1 MGAHR
6 GHRGSSSPSASHDGE
21 SGSLH
26 ALSVDA
32 PSMPT
37 GSEPGPGAGNS
48 GTYADDGMKFAES
61 NEKTSDPVSSIASV
75 NGGASQ
81 PISSRRGS
89 TGIKPHNPP
98 FSPPSGSGNKGPAM
112 ASFDIPPSPDRS
124 LLDPAESFQS
134 RKGDSEEVNEKPS
147 TATKSKMST
156 STARRPEANRPSTK
170 AAMTGS
176 TTRTASAP
184 KPARGSAPGR
194 RGAAVASAR
203 PVRRSGTL
211 ERRPKGTEPEQTQAP
226 VDDEALLD
234 DARAKTP
241 AAPLA
246 KEPLAAS
253 DIDIGMLDDEGAA
266 AEEAAA
272 IRPRP
277 EMLEP
282 EPTTAEFIDLEF
294 TPLSRPDS
302 PRTNADRE
310 LKDIEEGGGD
320 SMLARYFR
328 DMALHPVMGPEEEL
342 ETARAVERTEID
354 HWVALLSYLPAA
366 EFVLD
371 ALCEDVTKA
380 GEDEVKAPQVEELQ
394 KLVKIAKK
402 QKYKLAP
409 EHEKA
414 WAQLS
419 SELATVIRLPDSD
432 RLWMSRASSI
442 ARDLV
447 REPDFEEDTIADTEE
462 GAPIRPPRP
471 TLPMSPSYKR
481 YLDRVEKTFQAQHDA
496 KNRFVKANLRLVVSI
511 ARRYNRGRLPLI
523 DLIQEGNIG
532 LMKAVE
538 RFDHNRGY
546 RFSTYASWWIR
557 HAISRAL
564 ADKGRA
570 VRIPVHM
577 LDTYNRVARATQAII
592 ARTGHEPTIEELE
605 KETGVPRE
613 KLDKVKDFYAE
624 TPFSLDRP
632 VGDEDGR
639 KFIDFLQ
646 EENAL
651 SPFDHLANRKWSD
664 EVRRLL
670 TTLTPIESRIIR
682 WRFGLDDEDEL
693 TLKEIGDKYN
703 LSRER
708 IRQLQEQALVKIR
721 KQMRDYY

>member
-1 MGAHR
+1 M
-6 GHRGSSSPSASHDGE
+6 
-21 SGSLH
+21 
-26 ALSVDA
+26 
-32 PSMPT
+32 
-37 GSEPGPGAGNS
+37 N
-48 GTYADDGMKFAES
+48 
-61 NEKTSDPVSSIASV
+61 
-75 NGGASQ
+75 
-81 PISSRRGS
+81 
-89 TGIKPHNPP
+89 
-98 FSPPSGSGNKGPAM
+98 
-112 ASFDIPPSPDRS
+112 SFDTPTTTPDHPLANASER
-124 LLDPAESFQS
+124 FQS
-134 RKGDSEEVNEKPS
+134 RNVEIKTLNDQPS
-147 TATKSKMST
+147 NATKAKMSM
-156 STARRPEANRPSTK
+156 STVRRPEASRQSTK
-170 AAMTGS
+170 APMLGTSTRLPADKPSRPGS
-176 TTRTASAP
+176 AASALASGRP
-184 KPARGSAPGR
+184 RPAAASTAVSA
-194 RGAAVASAR
+194 AASAR
-203 PVRRSGTL
+203 VVRRPASTPD
-211 ERRPKGTEPEQTQAP
+211 RRAKVEEPEQAAAP
-226 VDDEALLD
+226 AVDDSLLEETTPTPKTTVPIGKEQLNASDMDMGLLD
-234 DARAKTP
+234 EDSVA
-241 AAPLA
+241 
-246 KEPLAAS
+246 
-253 DIDIGMLDDEGAA
+253 DE
-266 AEEAAA
+266 AA

-277 EMLEP
+277 SAILEP

-294 TPLSRPDS
+294 SPLSRPDS
-302 PRTNADRE
+302 PRPNADRE
-310 LKDIEEGGGD
+310 MRDIEDGGGD

-342 ETARAVERTEID
+342 ETARTVERTEVD
-354 HWVALLSYLPAA
+354 HWVALLAYLPAA
-366 EFVLD
+366 EHVLE
-371 ALCEDVTKA
+371 ALAEDVTKA
-380 GEDEVKAPQVEELQ
+380 GEEEVKAPQIVEMQ
-394 KLVKIAKK
+394 KLVKIAAK

-419 SELATVIRLPDSD
+419 IDLANAVRLPDSD
-432 RLWMSRASSI
+432 RLWMSRALTI

-447 REPDFEEDTIADTEE
+447 REPDFEDDMIADAEE
-462 GAPIRPPRP
+462 GVPLKPVRPM
-471 TLPMSPSYKR
+471 LPMSSAYKR